1 MAIELIDLELCNGC
15 GICVNSCPT
24 DVIRMDKEI
33 KKAVITYPDDCQM
46 CEWCA
51 KDCPEEAITVT
62 LQRGL
67 PILTSWQ

>member
-1 MAIELIDLELCNGC
+1 
-15 GICVNSCPT
+15 
-24 DVIRMDKEI
+24 MDKEI